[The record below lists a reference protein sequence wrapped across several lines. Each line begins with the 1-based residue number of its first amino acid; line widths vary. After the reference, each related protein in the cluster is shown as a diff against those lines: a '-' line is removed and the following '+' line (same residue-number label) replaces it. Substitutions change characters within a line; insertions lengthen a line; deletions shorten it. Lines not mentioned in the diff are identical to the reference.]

1 MTYSAPVTEIELS
14 RGIEKLY
21 KSEELKEIK
30 EIIFEGIASLEQE
43 YSSSEF
49 LNRDIASVKQYIGD
63 HYGEDLSLD
72 LLAAKVHLSP
82 HYLSSIFKKHTGY
95 GLNKYIKN
103 VRMKIA
109 KNLLMQ
115 THLKVSDI
123 CYKVGFQ
130 NVSYFCQNFR
140 DFFGQTPEKF
150 RQLHQK

>member
-1 MTYSAPVTEIELS
+1 MTYSAPISEMELS
-14 RGIEKLY
+14 HGIEKIY

-30 EIIFEGIASLEQE
+30 EIIMAGITLLDRE

-49 LNRDIASVKQYIGD
+49 LNRDIAAVKQYIED
-63 HYGEDLSLD
+63 HYSEDLSLD
-72 LLAAKVHLSP
+72 LLAAKIHLSP
-82 HYLSSIFKKHTGY
+82 HYLSSIFKKNTGC

-103 VRMKIA
+103 VRMNIA
-109 KNLLMQ
+109 KDMLQQ

-123 CYKVGFQ
+123 CYTVGFQ

-150 RQLHQK
+150 RQYNQK